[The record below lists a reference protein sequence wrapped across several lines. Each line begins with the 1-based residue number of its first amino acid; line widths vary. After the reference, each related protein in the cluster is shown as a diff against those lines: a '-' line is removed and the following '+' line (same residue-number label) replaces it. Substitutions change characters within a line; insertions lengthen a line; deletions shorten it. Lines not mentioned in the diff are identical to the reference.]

1 MNEAL
6 CQAVDIKLNKTGGL
20 PCRGSWSSVRT
31 EVNGGGGDFNRDSE
45 PLEHSSRS
53 TWKGALRQLEKDSWE
68 T

>member
-6 CQAVDIKLNKTGGL
+6 CQAVDIKLNKTDGL
-20 PCRGSWSSVRT
+20 PCRGSQSSVRM
-31 EVNGGGGDFNRDSE
+31 EVNGGGGEFNRDSE
-45 PLEHSSRS
+45 PLEQSSRS